1 MLIYLFHFIRKC
13 QSLAA
18 WAKAFFFFFF
28 LLQSS
33 VTKSKSERAS
43 LLTDD
48 FIKKF
53 ADYYIQKCLYS
64 IIISGIYFSICIWEG
79 KNFPAWY

>member
-1 MLIYLFHFIRKC
+1 MLIYLFHIYSI
-13 QSLAA
+13 SLGSVSP
-18 WAKAFFFFFF
+18 WLLEPRLFFFF

-33 VTKSKSERAS
+33 VSKRKSKRAS
-43 LLTDD
+43 LLPDD

-64 IIISGIYFSICIWEG
+64 ITISGIYFSICIWEG
-79 KNFPAWY
+79 KNFPA